1 MIIRTLQSILLDFGR
16 GFPIITI
23 TGPRQSGKTTLA
35 KMAYP
40 MYKYIDLENLA
51 LRQIANDDPRS
62 LFPDTK
68 GYYILDEFQYAP
80 GILSHLKQI
89 VDVNQIDNQFILTGS
104 NQFALMKDV
113 SQSLAGRT
121 AIFELL
127 PLSVSEAY
135 PSSDE
140 ALNQVLYRGLYP
152 RLIARNMNPAV
163 FYDSYIRTYLQR
175 DIRQLTNIQNLDT
188 FTKFLGLCAGRT
200 GCILNKH
207 SLANDTGVDAKTIGN
222 WLSILQASYIIHL
235 MPPWY
240 GNLSKRLI
248 KSPKLYFYDTGLAC
262 RLLQIRSTNDLSLH
276 PLRGQLFETFIVA
289 EVAKYFHNRGIR
301 PPLSYYR
308 DSNGM
313 EIDLLI
319 DQGSKLI
326 PLEIKAA
333 SQINSSFYSSI
344 SRFKA
349 LNLRTSTGRLVYAGD
364 RSWSNDFCRN
374 LSWRDLGNE
383 ILQLETGTTD

>member
-1 MIIRTLQSILLDFGR
+1 
-16 GFPIITI
+16 
-23 TGPRQSGKTTLA
+23 
-35 KMAYP
+35 MAYP
-40 MYKYIDLENLA
+40 KYKYIDLENLA
-51 LRQIANDDPRS
+51 LRQIANEEPRS

-135 PSSDE
+135 PSSE
-140 ALNQVLYRGLYP
+140 AALNQVLYRGLYP

-248 KSPKLYFYDTGLAC
+248 KSPKLYFHDTGLAC

-333 SQINSSFYSSI
+333 SQINSSFYSNI

-364 RSWSNDFCRN
+364 QSWGNDICRN

-383 ILQLETGTTD
+383 ILQLETGATD

>member
-1 MIIRTLQSILLDFGR
+1 MITRALQPTLLDFGR

-40 MYKYIDLENLA
+40 KYKYIDLENLA
-51 LRQIANDDPRS
+51 LRQIANDDPGS
-62 LFPDTK
+62 LFPDTR
-68 GYYILDEFQYAP
+68 GFYILDEFQYAP
-80 GILSHLKQI
+80 GILSHLKQL

-127 PLSVSEAY
+127 PLSVSEAF

-188 FTKFLGLCAGRT
+188 FTRFFGLCAGRT

-207 SLANDTGVDAKTIGN
+207 SLANDTGVDTKTIGN

-235 MPPWY
+235 LPPWY

-289 EVAKYFHNRGIR
+289 EVVKFFHNRGIR

-313 EIDLLI
+313 EIDLII

-333 SQINSSFYSSI
+333 SQINSSFHSNI

-364 RSWSNDFCRN
+364 HSWSNDVCRN

-383 ILQLETGTTD
+383 IRQFEPGVTE